1 MKNHLQPVTAR
12 ANSRIKKSKVSP
24 AKQSKQGDYEK
35 ALEQKHTVK
44 SKTSMQGDNDNVKR
58 SSRSEVTNIESK
70 SNRRV
75 QKVAGNDS
83 NDKKGYK
90 ATLMTVKD
98 PNNSGRLVVGPK
110 GGHHQLGS
118 RRQLKNSFRTFKGII
133 LNSKQAKSPAKQT
146 ARQTTEK
153 DLDQSR
159 IGAS

>member
-44 SKTSMQGDNDNVKR
+44 SKTSTQGDNDNVKR
-58 SSRSEVTNIESK
+58 SSISEVTNVDSK

-75 QKVAGNDS
+75 QKVTGNDS
-83 NDKKGYK
+83 SNKKGYK

-98 PNNSGRLVVGPK
+98 PSNTGRLVVGPK
-110 GGHHQLGS
+110 GGHHQMGS
-118 RRQLKNSFRTFKGII
+118 DVAQKEIKNFQRNYIKTK
-133 LNSKQAKSPAKQT
+133 NK
-146 ARQTTEK
+146 
-153 DLDQSR
+153 
-159 IGAS
+159 

>member
-44 SKTSMQGDNDNVKR
+44 SKTSTQGDNNNVKR
-58 SSRSEVTNIESK
+58 SNISEVTNVESK

-75 QKVAGNDS
+75 QKVSGNDS
-83 NDKKGYK
+83 GDKKGHK

-98 PNNSGRLVVGPK
+98 PNKSGRLVVGSE
-110 GGHHQLGS
+110 GGYHEMGS
-118 RRQLKNSFRTFKGII
+118 KEGQKQVKNFQRNYNKTK
-133 LNSKQAKSPAKQT
+133 NK
-146 ARQTTEK
+146 
-153 DLDQSR
+153 
-159 IGAS
+159 

>member
-44 SKTSMQGDNDNVKR
+44 SKTSTQGDNNNVKR
-58 SSRSEVTNIESK
+58 SNISEVTNVESK

-75 QKVAGNDS
+75 QKVSGNDS
-83 NDKKGYK
+83 GDKKGYK

-98 PNNSGRLVVGPK
+98 PSDTGRLVVGSK
-110 GGHHQLGS
+110 GGYHKMGS
-118 RRQLKNSFRTFKGII
+118 KEGQKQVENFQRNFNKTKNK
-133 LNSKQAKSPAKQT
+133 
-146 ARQTTEK
+146 
-153 DLDQSR
+153 
-159 IGAS
+159 